1 MPTRPGFTGSKIWPY
16 VAMFPPVSAD
26 VIDAGYEDF
35 ARRWNPILDVFDSEG
50 VRYAHE
56 VHPGEIAYLAQVAE
70 NKALAAVFEDLF
82 HPIGSEIFLR
92 PASDYVV
99 EGSEVDFYTIV
110 EAARRR
116 YEVAIGYRLG
126 AHANDA
132 RQEYGVVINPTK
144 GERRIFAPDDKIIVL
159 AEN

>member
-1 MPTRPGFTGSKIWPY
+1 VRNRALAA
-16 VAMFPPVSAD
+16 VARADDFIVSD
-26 VIDAGYEDF
+26 RLVS
-35 ARRWNPILDVFDSEG
+35 L
-50 VRYAHE
+50 
-56 VHPGEIAYLAQVAE
+56 YLAQVAE

-110 EAARRR
+110 EAAHRR
-116 YEVAIGYRLG
+116 YEIAIGYRLG
-126 AHANDA
+126 AHANDP
-132 RQEYGVVINPTK
+132 QNEYGVIINPTK
-144 GERRIFAPDDKIIVL
+144 SERRVYAAEDKIIVL